1 MRRRRNADRNARR
14 RAEKHGVIAA
24 DNVSRDEIRRRD
36 CETCYLCHRFVS
48 VHEMTLDH
56 VVPLVQG
63 GTHTLDNLR
72 LVHRACNSKK
82 GTRQLSEIELLDF

>member
-14 RAEKHGVIAA
+14 RAEKHGVLTNNI
-24 DNVSRDEIRRRD
+24 SRDEIRRRD
-36 CETCYLCHRFVS
+36 CETCYLCNRFVS
-48 VHEMTLDH
+48 VHEMAIDH

-82 GTRQLSEIELLDF
+82 GARLLAEIESLDF